1 MTTTSEY
8 IVAISQLEM
17 SANTFGHF
25 DGNRQAVHIGNV
37 LGALEDKPSKAH
49 DSAYDGI
56 PTMVTPRELRL
67 LQNFFATR
75 AIDGLIM
82 EFGPYLGG
90 STAAI
95 ISGLAASG
103 FSGRYY
109 AFDAFS
115 WDDPA
120 FISILSRDFESLG
133 GAQRF
138 GERISGLVCS
148 GDWLGLFSSLHRSR
162 NYGRIEVRPCR
173 FVLPTSP
180 TDLRRPLVDALEASD
195 ASAKLGA
202 VFIDGF
208 KSWHATHVGMT
219 EILPY
224 LKSGTKLI
232 FQDFSWYDCYWLPI
246 LIAFCGDRVRL
257 THKVDNTAIF
267 DVVNPDLGEAIHL
280 FGPTLDPDKKSSY
293 AGILRDWATAQFHSG
308 DEVGFLCHSAQL
320 YVLLLTARDYIAAA
334 DQVVFL
340 RSMCERLNV
349 GWLAKDLERSDFSI
363 SAA

>member
-8 IVAISQLEM
+8 LAAVSQLEK
-17 SANTFGHF
+17 SAGAFGHF
-25 DGNRQAVHIGNV
+25 DGNRQAVYIGSL
-37 LGALEDKPSKAH
+37 LGALEDKPIKVH
-49 DSAYDGI
+49 GGTYDGI

-75 AIDGLIM
+75 VIEGFII

-103 FSGRYY
+103 FRGRYY
-109 AFDAFS
+109 ALDAFG

-120 FISILSRDFESLG
+120 FIGNLLRDFVSLG
-133 GAQRF
+133 GEQGF
-138 GERISGLVCS
+138 GERISDLVS
-148 GDWLGLFSSLHRSR
+148 TGDWLNLFLSLHNSR
-162 NYGRIEVRPCR
+162 NCGHVELRPRR
-173 FVLPTSP
+173 FVLPSTSADP
-180 TDLRRPLVDALEASD
+180 RRSLIDAIDASD
-195 ASAKLGA
+195 ASAKIGA

-208 KSWHATHVGMT
+208 KSWHATQAGMT

-224 LKSGTKLI
+224 LQSGTKLI

-246 LIAFCGDRVRL
+246 LIAFCGEKVRL

-267 DVVNPDLGEAIHL
+267 DVVNPDMAEEIHL
-280 FGPTLDPDKKSSY
+280 FGSTPNADKISSY
-293 AGILRDWATAQFHSG
+293 STILRNWATAQFHSG

-320 YVLLLTARDYIAAA
+320 YVLLLTAKDYIAAA

-340 RSMCERLNV
+340 RSMCKRLNV
-349 GWLAKDLERSDFSI
+349 GWLAKELERSDFTI